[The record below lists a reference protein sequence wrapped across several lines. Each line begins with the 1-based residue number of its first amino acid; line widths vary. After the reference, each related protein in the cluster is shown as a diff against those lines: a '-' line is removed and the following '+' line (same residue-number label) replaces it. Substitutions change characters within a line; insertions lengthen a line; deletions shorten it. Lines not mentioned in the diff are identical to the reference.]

1 MILLNLIIILMLG
14 GAISWLISK
23 WSVVAS
29 KWIAFATVMIDFFIT
44 IGIWINHPDGLSQI
58 GDKASSWLIDYKIDW
73 IPQWGASFHFSMD
86 GLSLIMVAL
95 TLFVGGMAV
104 LTSWK
109 EIQKKIGFFYF
120 NVLWLLAGIIG
131 VFLSMDLLLFY
142 FFWEIMLIPMFFIL
156 VVWGYEKRK
165 HAGIKFFLFTQLSGL
180 FMLLSILGLYFV
192 HGTNTGDF
200 TFDYMAL
207 IGTSMS
213 TTVAFWLMC
222 GFLIAFLVKLPAFPF
237 HSWLPDAYTH
247 SPTAGSVIVAGLM
260 TKTAAYGL
268 LRFVLP
274 FFPEASQTIAPLM
287 MLLGVLGI
295 LYGAKMAYAQTD
307 FKRLIAFSSL
317 SHMGF
322 IVIGIFSFTTLGYQG
337 TVMEMVVH
345 GISISALFII
355 AGAIR
360 ERTGIRDMD
369 KMGQFWK
376 DMPGMGGI
384 TVIFVMASLGLPGLG
399 NFVAEF
405 LILVGVFQVS
415 ILWSVLATIGL
426 ISAMIYSLVIL
437 QKIFY
442 GKSNSTQEKMSDF
455 SFREYF
461 IMGCLIV
468 AIFWLGLFPQK
479 VIDTAKPMV
488 NQIEN
493 QVNTNSSMLNDNKQ
507 DTENVKF

>member
-14 GAISWLISK
+14 GAISWLVSK
-23 WSVVAS
+23 WSVTAS
-29 KWIAFATVMIDFFIT
+29 KWIAFVTVLIDLSLT
-44 IGIWINHPDGLSQI
+44 IGIWIQHPNGMSQI
-58 GDKASSWLIDYKIDW
+58 GDKESSWLIDLQLDW
-73 IPQWGASFHFSMD
+73 IPQWGASFHFALD
-86 GLSLIMVAL
+86 GLSLVMVAL
-95 TLFVGGMAV
+95 TLFVGALAV

-120 NVLWLLAGIIG
+120 NILWLLAGIIG

-156 VVWGYEKRK
+156 VIWGYEKRK

-180 FMLLSILGLYFV
+180 FMLLAILGLYFV
-192 HGTNTGDF
+192 HGANTGVYS
-200 TFDYMAL
+200 FDYFAL
-207 IGTSMS
+207 VGTSMS
-213 TTVAFWLMC
+213 TSLAFWLMC

-274 FFPEASQTIAPLM
+274 IFPEASETIAPLM
-287 MLLGVLGI
+287 MLIGVVGI
-295 LYGAKMAYAQTD
+295 LYGAKLAFAQTD

-322 IVIGIFSFTTLGYQG
+322 IVIGIFSFNSLAYQG

-345 GISISALFII
+345 GISIAALFII

-376 DMPGMGGI
+376 QMPGMGGI

-399 NFVAEF
+399 NFIAEF
-405 LILVGVFQVS
+405 LILAGVFQVS
-415 ILWSVLATIGL
+415 VLWAVLATLGL

-442 GKSNSTQEKMSDF
+442 GKNNSTTEKLVDF
-455 SFREYF
+455 SVREYF

-479 VIDTAKPMV
+479 VIDTVKSPIH
-488 NQIEN
+488 QIEN
-493 QVNTNSSMLNDNKQ
+493 QVNTNLNMLNDNKQ